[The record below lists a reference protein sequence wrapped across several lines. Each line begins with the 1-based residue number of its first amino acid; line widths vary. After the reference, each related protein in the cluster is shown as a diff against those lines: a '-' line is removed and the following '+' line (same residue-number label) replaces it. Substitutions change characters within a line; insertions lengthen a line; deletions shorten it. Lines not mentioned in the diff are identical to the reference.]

1 MAEASTLETLSPKEL
16 GKHLREV
23 RRRKGLSLSEVARG
37 AGLTR
42 RELNAYEKGKSPIPD
57 SDLFVLAGSCGV
69 DVAELRVPTTAAEL
83 GAAHEVGNAL
93 VPANGPQPVASTI
106 GDVVAQLR
114 RGQEVVP
121 PPVPAES
128 RRRRRPRAIATAPE
142 PVVEATPAPWPDQV
156 DSYEAVDWPDDASIP
171 SPSASET
178 RGPAEPVD
186 VFEELARLP
195 DPEPL
200 PASTTAGPDFFGRMA
215 DPETPPFV
223 TDDAPAAPP
232 FVEWP
237 AFEADNDADADALTF
252 DESDG
257 EPVLVEMPQD
267 AGPDLTTAADAPPI
281 NVEMR
286 GESSI
291 SPWDALRGS
300 DPLSTVDASESAFET
315 HDDWSYAPPSQ
326 AAAET
331 LDDADIWEPANI
343 AASANRQWFEEV
355 SSPATPDT
363 DPSAFDMGV
372 DDDWIPEAPE
382 SVDTNDSPSD
392 ETFLASETV
401 EAVDTAP
408 EASVSHI
415 FDPRFAGAPAES
427 APGSWAHEPD
437 PNATSTGFYI
447 DWGDSDD
454 AEAEA
459 EAEASDVTASVWDLP
474 EAVVEWETP
483 PEPEFETEIEPETAT
498 APIVGP
504 WTIDAES
511 QVVEAGSDYGTHP
524 VYQAPYDY
532 DADVE
537 YEAASEPETDGAQVI
552 EAFGP
557 IAAEPIDVF
566 VPYQHEPYEPE
577 PTEAFTEPEPFES
590 TEPEPTDVFV
600 PYQHEPYEA
609 EPTEAFTAPEPV
621 DLFEPAAPAE
631 PFESPEPEPTDVFV
645 PFQHESYEPEPEP
658 ADALATPEPVDVF
671 EPAAPAEPFEIEPSE
686 SDFVIEG
693 DDEPP
698 LISWHPQLDIAL
710 DAPIEPLAPVAEQVL
725 GELIRNQPPFVV
737 HTPNPSQSPSQT
749 RSPRRRHEESF
760 VVAGAEWVLGNAVP
774 LVEVRST
781 GSLVMRRAD
790 ERWALADVIASPNFA
805 VEVNVDLRSGPGFGV
820 LFCADLDDQGQMSG
834 YSFDVDPVYE
844 GGGYLVREWRA
855 NRELW
860 NPIGHVAAPH
870 LAGMSGLLEVRLTVD
885 EDRLVAAVNG
895 EVVLTIDSLQQASID
910 RGRDG
915 ASGNRVGVQAWSST
929 DLVIDELRI
938 ATR

>member
-156 DSYEAVDWPDDASIP
+156 DSYEAVHWPDDASIP

-300 DPLSTVDASESAFET
+300 DR
-315 HDDWSYAPPSQ
+315 
-326 AAAET
+326 T
-331 LDDADIWEPANI
+331 LDRGRVRVGVRNARRLELLATEPGRGGDRRRRRYLGARQRRGQREHGSGSRKCRRRQRPTPTRVRSTW
-343 AASANRQWFEEV
+343 AWTTTGSPKHRSPSTPTTHRATKPSSRASRSKRSTPRRKPRSPTSSTRA
-355 SSPATPDT
+355 SPARPRRVRPVRGPTSPTPT
-363 DPSAFDMGV
+363 P
-372 DDDWIPEAPE
+372 P
-382 SVDTNDSPSD
+382 
-392 ETFLASETV
+392 
-401 EAVDTAP
+401 
-408 EASVSHI
+408 
-415 FDPRFAGAPAES
+415 APAS
-427 APGSWAHEPD
+427 
-437 PNATSTGFYI
+437 TSTGATPTTPKPTSRSERRRGI
-447 DWGDSDD
+447 GLGPARGRRRVGDAARARIRDRDRAGDRHRAHRRAVDDRCRVASGRGRKPTTERIRCTKRRTTTTPTSSD
-454 AEAEA
+454 
-459 EAEASDVTASVWDLP
+459 
-474 EAVVEWETP
+474 
-483 PEPEFETEIEPETAT
+483 
-498 APIVGP
+498 
-504 WTIDAES
+504 
-511 QVVEAGSDYGTHP
+511 
-524 VYQAPYDY
+524 
-532 DADVE
+532 
-537 YEAASEPETDGAQVI
+537 EAASEPETDGAAGDRSVRPDRRR
-552 EAFGP
+552 AHRRVRALPARALRTRAHRSFHRTRAVRVDRARAHRRVRALPTRALRARAHRSLHRTG
-557 IAAEPIDVF
+557 ARRLVRAGRAGGAVRVARARAHRRVRA
-566 VPYQHEPYEPE
+566 VP
-577 PTEAFTEPEPFES
+577 AR
-590 TEPEPTDVFV
+590 
-600 PYQHEPYEA
+600 
-609 EPTEAFTAPEPV
+609 
-621 DLFEPAAPAE
+621 
-631 PFESPEPEPTDVFV
+631 
-645 PFQHESYEPEPEP
+645 
-658 ADALATPEPVDVF
+658 ALRTRARARRRPRHTRARRRVRAGRAGGAVRDRALRERLRHRRRRR
-671 EPAAPAEPFEIEPSE
+671 A
-686 SDFVIEG
+686 
-693 DDEPP
+693 
-698 LISWHPQLDIAL
+698 AL
-710 DAPIEPLAPVAEQVL
+710 DQLAPSA
-725 GELIRNQPPFVV
+725 
-737 HTPNPSQSPSQT
+737 
-749 RSPRRRHEESF
+749 RHR
-760 VVAGAEWVLGNAVP
+760 A
-774 LVEVRST
+774 
-781 GSLVMRRAD
+781 RRAD
-790 ERWALADVIASPNFA
+790 RTAGAGRRA
-805 VEVNVDLRSGPGFGV
+805 GPGRVDPQPAAVRG
-820 LFCADLDDQGQMSG
+820 AHTRTGARARARPGARAERHRSRSSSPAPSG
-834 YSFDVDPVYE
+834 YSATPSRSSRC
-844 GGGYLVREWRA
+844 GA
-855 NRELW
+855 
-860 NPIGHVAAPH
+860 PAA
-870 LAGMSGLLEVRLTVD
+870 S
-885 EDRLVAAVNG
+885 
-895 EVVLTIDSLQQASID
+895 
-910 RGRDG
+910 
-915 ASGNRVGVQAWSST
+915 
-929 DLVIDELRI
+929 
-938 ATR
+938 